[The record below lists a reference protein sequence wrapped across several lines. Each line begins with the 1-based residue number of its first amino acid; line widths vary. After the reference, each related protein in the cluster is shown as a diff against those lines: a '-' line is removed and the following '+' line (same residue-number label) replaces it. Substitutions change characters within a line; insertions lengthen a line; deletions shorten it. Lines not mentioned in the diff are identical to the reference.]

1 MDTIAD
7 KLVYQVIFSNLL
19 LFRNLSILLDIFNL
33 VPMIGLD
40 VALLLMSDLLHV
52 LLHAILLRL
61 GVLIAL
67 VL

>member
-7 KLVYQVIFSNLL
+7 KLVYQVIFFNLL

-33 VPMIGLD
+33 VPIGLD

>member
-7 KLVYQVIFSNLL
+7 KLVYQVIFFNLL

-67 VL
+67 VP

>member
-33 VPMIGLD
+33 VPIGLD